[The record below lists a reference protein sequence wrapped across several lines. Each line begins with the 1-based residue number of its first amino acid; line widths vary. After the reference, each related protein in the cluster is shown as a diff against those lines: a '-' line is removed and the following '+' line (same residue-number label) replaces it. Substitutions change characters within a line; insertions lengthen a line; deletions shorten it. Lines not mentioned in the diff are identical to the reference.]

1 MDQLLKSV
9 RHKFIM
15 TIIAVVISVVALT
28 WLSLQIYSN
37 RQIGA
42 PASSHEIQQSAKD
55 NKALSAYIEEQKAFE
70 AHFIA
75 LASDIKK
82 QEANRITKAL
92 AITTVAVIGLGSL
105 AAILAARRLI
115 KPVEEAYHSQE
126 RFIQDAAH
134 ELRNPLA
141 TLSVAL
147 QQADKQ
153 SRETPLYSTYQRQT
167 KRLTSITEDLLF
179 LEKATQSAVQKT
191 NISDL
196 LLDIV
201 EELQPLATSR
211 HITLDAQSEP
221 DIHKVIS
228 SSDYVRL
235 MKNIIDNAI
244 KYSKDGQKITIRQSL
259 ESRIVCVTVKDNGIG
274 IPAKDQAYI
283 GNRFFRASNTG
294 IIEGTGLGIAIVRK
308 ILNSYGGSLEI
319 NSKPNKGT
327 KVSIKLPA

>member
-1 MDQLLKSV
+1 MNQLLKSV
-9 RHKFIM
+9 RRKFII
-15 TIIAVVISVVALT
+15 TIIAVVTAVVATT
-28 WLSLQIYSN
+28 WLSLQIYNN
-37 RQIGA
+37 RHIAA
-42 PASSHEIQQSAKD
+42 PASSHEVYQSAKD
-55 NKALSAYIEEQKAFE
+55 NEAFSAYIEQQKAFE
-70 AHFIA
+70 AHFIT

-82 QEANRITKAL
+82 QEAKRITYAL
-92 AITTVAVIGLGSL
+92 AVTTAVAIGLGSI
-105 AAILAARRLI
+105 AAILATRRLI
-115 KPVEEAYHSQE
+115 KPVEEAYRSQE

-141 TLSVAL
+141 TLAVAL

-153 SRETPLYSTYQRQT
+153 SRKTPLYSTYQRQT

-179 LEKATQSAVQKT
+179 LEKAAKNPVQST

-201 EELQPLATSR
+201 EELQPLASSR
-211 HITLDAQSEP
+211 DITLDAQSDP
-221 DIHKVIS
+221 NIHKVIS

-244 KYSKDGQKITIRQSL
+244 KYSKDGQKITIRQTCKAHTIYL
-259 ESRIVCVTVKDNGIG
+259 TVEDAGIG

-294 IIEGTGLGIAIVRK
+294 IIEGTGLGIAIVQK
-308 ILNSYGGSLEI
+308 ILNAYGGSLQI
-319 NSKPNKGT
+319 DSKPNKGT